1 MVENIGIIGAGP
13 AGILA
18 AIAASGEGK
27 KVILLEKNEKV
38 GKKLFITGKG
48 RCNITN
54 NMDLEMFFDNIMTN
68 KEFMYSSLYTFSNDS
83 IINLLE
89 KYKLRTKVERGGR
102 VFPISNKSSDVIKT
116 FEKILKEK
124 QVDLKLNTEVKDVYK
139 EDDIF
144 YVVTDQG
151 IYAFNKLIIA
161 TGGKSYPK
169 TGSTGF
175 GYKIAKKL
183 GHNIIDI
190 KPSLVPIEIKEDIA
204 STLQGLSLKNVEISA
219 FSGKKEIYREFGD
232 MVFTHYG
239 ISGPIVLSMSTFLYK
254 YIDREINFKID
265 LKPALDME
273 KLDRR
278 VLRDFDKYNNKMI
291 KNALDDLL
299 PAKLREPILL
309 LSNIDLDKFV
319 HQITKDERERLLENL
334 KAFPLTFKNFR
345 PVEEAIVTS
354 GGVDVNQIDPSTM
367 ESKILDNLYFAGE
380 VLDVDAVTGGFNLQI
395 AYSTGYLAGM
405 SI

>member
-102 VFPISNKSSDVIKT
+102 VFPVSNKSSDVIKT

-278 VLRDFDKYNNKMI
+278 VLRDFDKYNNKMV

-395 AYSTGYLAGM
+395 AYSTGYLAGL

>member
-278 VLRDFDKYNNKMI
+278 VLRDFDKYNNKMV

-395 AYSTGYLAGM
+395 AYSTGYLAGL